1 MNSAIFASGV
11 LSWQKAL
18 DKVEEITTEL
28 VNCDQNE
35 NNYIKKIIEIFNKK
49 TEKKG
54 RELQGNKSC
63 CIFFLLLFKAEKI
76 SGWLKSVVSRRFVE
90 G

>member
-1 MNSAIFASGV
+1 
-11 LSWQKAL
+11 
-18 DKVEEITTEL
+18 VEEITTEL

-63 CIFFLLLFKAEKI
+63 CIFFI
-76 SGWLKSVVSRRFVE
+76 II
-90 G
+90 